1 MSHRKYE
8 APRHGSL
15 GFLPRKRAAR
25 HRGKVKSFPK
35 TKFRMTPKKPV
46 HLTAVMGYKAG
57 MTHVV
62 RDLDRPGS
70 KMHKREVVEAVTIVE
85 TPPMIVIGVVGYV
98 ETPRGLRTLTTV
110 WASHLSDE
118 IKRRFYKNWY
128 RSKKKAFTR
137 YAKKHAEDGG
147 KSVARE
153 LERIRK
159 YCTVVRV
166 LAHTQ
171 IRKTGLSQKK
181 AHLMEIQVNG
191 GSIADKVGFAHG
203 LFEKPIEVGSV
214 FEQDE
219 NVDIIAVTKG
229 HGFEGVTH
237 RWGTKKLP
245 RKTHKGLRKVACI
258 GAWHPSKVMFSVA
271 RAGQSIR
278 LPPPYRAEQEI
289 YRIGAAGDEGNASTE
304 SDITKKV
311 ITPMGGF
318 PHYGIVKND
327 FLMLKG
333 SIPGTKKRVITIRKS
348 LMVHTSRR
356 DLEKV
361 TLKFIDT
368 SSKFGHG
375 SFQTF
380 EEKAAFLGTLKQ
392 KA

>member
-1 MSHRKYE
+1 
-8 APRHGSL
+8 
-15 GFLPRKRAAR
+15 
-25 HRGKVKSFPK
+25 
-35 TKFRMTPKKPV
+35 
-46 HLTAVMGYKAG
+46 
-57 MTHVV
+57 
-62 RDLDRPGS
+62 
-70 KMHKREVVEAVTIVE
+70 MHKREVVEAVSVVE
-85 TPPMIVIGVVGYV
+85 IPPMIVVGVVGYV

-118 IKRRFYKNWY
+118 VKRRFYKNWY
-128 RSKKKAFTR
+128 RCKKKAFTR
-137 YAKKHAEDGG
+137 YALKHAEDGG
-147 KSVARE
+147 KSISRE

-171 IRKTGLSQKK
+171 IGKTGLSQKK

-191 GSIADKVGFAHG
+191 GSIADKVKFAHE
-203 LFEKPIEVGSV
+203 LFEKSVEVGSV

-219 NVDIIAVTKG
+219 VIDVIAVTKG

-271 RAGQSIR
+271 RAGQSTYLVRSTKEIVAKPFIFSLDGYHHR
-278 LPPPYRAEQEI
+278 TELNKKI
-289 YRIGAAGDEGNASTE
+289 YRIGLGEDEANATTE
-304 SDITKKV
+304 SDVTKKT

-333 SIPGTKKRVITIRKS
+333 SIPGTKKRVITLRKS

-368 SSKFGHG
+368 SSKFGV
-375 SFQTF
+375 SRFCF
-380 EEKAAFLGTLKQ
+380 WLCL
-392 KA
+392 

>member
-1 MSHRKYE
+1 
-8 APRHGSL
+8 
-15 GFLPRKRAAR
+15 
-25 HRGKVKSFPK
+25 
-35 TKFRMTPKKPV
+35 
-46 HLTAVMGYKAG
+46 

-70 KMHKREVVEAVTIVE
+70 KFHKREVVEAVSVVE
-85 TPPMIVIGVVGYV
+85 TPPLIVVGVVGYV

-110 WASHLSDE
+110 WASHLSNE
-118 IKRRFYKNWY
+118 LKRRFYKNWY
-128 RSKKKAFTR
+128 RAKKKAFTR
-137 YAKKHAEDGG
+137 YAKRHAEDN
-147 KSVARE
+147 KSLERE

-171 IRKTGLSQKK
+171 ISKTGLAQKK

-191 GSIADKVGFAHG
+191 GSIADKVAFAER
-203 LFEKPIEVGSV
+203 LFEKPVEVSSV

-219 NVDIIAVTKG
+219 VIDVIAVTKG

-258 GAWHPSKVMFSVA
+258 GAWHPSKVMYSVA
-271 RAGQSIR
+271 RAGQNGYHHR
-278 LPPPYRAEQEI
+278 TELNKKI
-289 YRIGAAGDEGNASTE
+289 YRIGSGEDEANASTE
-304 SDITKKV
+304 SDITKKK
-311 ITPMGGF
+311 ITPLGGF

-327 FLMLKG
+327 FVLLKG
-333 SIPGTKKRVITIRKS
+333 SIPGTKKRVITLRKS

-361 TLKFIDT
+361 QLKFIDT

-375 SFQTF
+375 AFQTI
-380 EEKAAFLGTLKQ
+380 EEKNAFLGTLKA
-392 KA
+392 KD